1 MNQFNFLADFSLS
14 KYKNIF
20 IQKMGDGFEK
30 VSKNVI
36 IYIALM
42 LNLPGIL
49 NFCRSS
55 SKFNSLICLNPS
67 FWVSKLNKDFGV
79 NYINVKKI
87 YPDAKGYYERLE
99 YIRKLKQEFNI
110 NYNDVGTDN
119 PKIYYNFF
127 KENKEFI
134 NNPNKMAELV
144 GKEGNIDLFKYFLS
158 KNREKPRINTI
169 IIEYAAEAGNE
180 NIVKYLLKDPLLLK
194 YSLKGAS
201 RGNQL
206 KLLEYLISLDPNNLN
221 IETWEY
227 GLLGAAQGNHKDL
240 VDFFI
245 SKGAHNWDKSLVES
259 VKYNQKDMID
269 FFISKKANL
278 DISIIA
284 ASKVNN
290 WDLVKKLLEIY
301 QNDNKQRKINYIQ
314 WKFLINR
321 AKNHSSL
328 EMVKYLEEQKQKEKL
343 QTKYINI

>member
-20 IQKMGDGFEK
+20 IQKMGDRFEK

-36 IYIALM
+36 LYIALM

-55 SKFNSLICLNPS
+55 SKFNNVICKNPS
-67 FWVSKLNKDFGV
+67 FWVSKLAKDFGI
-79 NYINVKKI
+79 NYINIKNEYPEPKI
-87 YPDAKGYYERLE
+87 YYERLE

-127 KENKEFI
+127 KNNKEFI
-134 NNPNKMAELV
+134 NNPNKMAEII

-158 KNREKPRINTI
+158 KNRDKPRMHGI
-169 IIEYAAEAGNE
+169 IIEYAAETGNE
-180 NIVKYLLKDPLLLK
+180 NIVKYLLKDPSLLK
-194 YSLKGAS
+194 YSLKGTS

-245 SKGAHNWDKSLVES
+245 SKGANNWDKSLVES
-259 VKYNQKDMID
+259 VKHNQKDMID
-269 FFISKKANL
+269 FFISKNANL

-301 QNDNKQRKINYIQ
+301 QKDKNQRKINFIQ

-321 AKNHSSL
+321 SKNHN
-328 EMVKYLEEQKQKEKL
+328 MKIVKYLEEQKQKEKL